1 MKITIPTNP
10 QMKNCNSRNYID
22 DIRNKVL
29 MVLDEVGS
37 STLPSVEFVNPP
49 RIDEHTIELDVD
61 EDQQDFNDVAKGF
74 ERDIPM
80 DIENEKVEKLFIDP
94 LPIYPRSRLF
104 CTESDMKLME

>member
-94 LPIYPRSRLF
+94 LPIYPRSMLF